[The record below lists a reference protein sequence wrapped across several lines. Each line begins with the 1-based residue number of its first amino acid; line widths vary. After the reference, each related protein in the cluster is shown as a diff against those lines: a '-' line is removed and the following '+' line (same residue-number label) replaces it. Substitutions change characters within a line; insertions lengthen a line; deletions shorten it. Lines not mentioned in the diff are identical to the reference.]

1 MPWIRS
7 HNDKI
12 YGVKKFYQE
21 EIREIFKRYRVAF
34 DERYVWD

>member
-1 MPWIRS
+1 MALR
-7 HNDKI
+7 
-12 YGVKKFYQE
+12 KFSYQE